1 MKRFYI
7 ITNRQKDPELA
18 VTNKI
23 RAMLEGKG
31 VSCTLASEAPM
42 EAHTDCALV
51 LGGDGT
57 LLQAARELRF
67 SEVPLLGVNLGT
79 LGYLAELDI
88 HQARGGTERASGAWS
103 GGNRGAH
110 DVKGNGLPE
119 RETGV

>member
-88 HQARGGTERASGAWS
+88 HQAEEGLNELLERGSARCRFSVS
-103 GGNRGAH
+103 I
-110 DVKGNGLPE
+110 
-119 RETGV
+119 